1 MSEYVRPF
9 TELRKTDVD
18 IAGGKGANLGEMTAA
33 GLPVPPGFVV
43 LAAAYHAFLDASGL
57 REHISGI
64 LDTLDIRDPRTLEVA
79 AADIQAAI
87 GRAEM
92 PAAVR
97 EAALDAYIALSGGAG
112 AEPLPVAARSS
123 ATMEDTEATS
133 FAGMNSSFLNIN
145 TADDLLARIKDVWA
159 SLYSQRAIFYRK
171 DRDVAGEPEIAVAVQ
186 QMVNAEASGVG
197 FSIDPAT
204 GDNSTIVIEAAFGLG
219 EVVVGGLVE
228 PDHYELR
235 KADLTITAVR
245 VGQKAFQIT
254 RDAAGNNVRQTL
266 PPPRATARVLSDD
279 QLRAVADLV
288 RRDEAHYGCPQDTE
302 WAFAGGKVYMV
313 QSRPITTAS
322 ATSRAQRN
330 GHAEPAVRELVHGV
344 SAGPGRV
351 TGIVRL
357 VRAAEDGQQLQRGD
371 VLVAEATSP
380 DWLPFMQRAAA
391 IVTERG
397 GMTSHAAIVAREF
410 GIPCVVGAR
419 GATSVL
425 TAGERVTVDAGAGR
439 VLPADATPEPERE
452 PAARAVPV
460 VTTGAPPVITG
471 TKVLVNLAE
480 PSRAAE
486 IAARQVDGVGLLRA
500 EFMLLQAFQGM
511 HPHRLLELG
520 RGEEFVGRMV
530 EQVTQIASA
539 FYPRPVIY
547 RSTDFRTN
555 EFRNL
560 EGGEQYEPHEENP
573 MIGVRGAFR
582 YVRNP
587 YLFVQELEVLRRVRE
602 RFPNVQLMIPF
613 VRTGSELSTCAREV
627 ERSGLLEQQT
637 FELWVMAEVPSVV
650 YWLDDYV
657 QHGVKGVSIGSNDLT
672 QLVLGVDRDNEGLA
686 QIFDERDRAVTE
698 TIRAIIERCH
708 RLRIKSSICGQ
719 APSVYPEYAE
729 MLVRMGIDS
738 ISVNAD
744 AIESC
749 RRNVAVAERR
759 MLLEAARGVA

>member
-1 MSEYVRPF
+1 MSEYVRWF
-9 TELRKTDVD
+9 TDLRKTDVA

-43 LAAAYHAFLDASGL
+43 LASAYHAFAEASGL
-57 REHISGI
+57 RAHISSVLNA
-64 LDTLDIRDPRTLEVA
+64 LDVSDEKTLAIA

-87 GRAEM
+87 GRAEV
-92 PAAVR
+92 PAAVG
-97 EAALDAYIALSGGAG
+97 EETVAAYTRLSDCAS
-112 AEPLPVAARSS
+112 ASPLAVAARSS

-133 FAGMNSSFLNIN
+133 FAGMNSSYLNVN
-145 TADDLLARIKDVWA
+145 TAGELLARIKDVWA

-171 DRDVAGEPEIAVAVQ
+171 DREVAGEPEIAVVVQ

-197 FSIDPAT
+197 FSINPST
-204 GDNSTIVIEAAFGLG
+204 GDASTIVVEAAFGLG

-235 KADLTITAVR
+235 KSDLAITSAHI
-245 VGQKAFQIT
+245 GQKSFMIT
-254 RDAAGNNVRQTL
+254 RTAAGATVQQPL
-266 PPPRATARVLSDD
+266 PAERATARVLTDE
-279 QLRAVADLV
+279 QLRVVADLV

-302 WAFAGGKVYMV
+302 WAIAEGKAYLV
-313 QSRPITTAS
+313 QSRPITS
-322 ATSRAQRN
+322 APAALRVQSNGMATTST
-330 GHAEPAVRELVHGV
+330 RELVHGV
-344 SAGPGRV
+344 SAGPGRA
-351 TGIVRL
+351 TGPVRL
-357 VRAAEDGQQLQRGD
+357 VRATADGEHLQRGD

-410 GIPCVVGAR
+410 GIPCVVGAH

-425 TAGERVTVDAGAGR
+425 TAGEQVTVDAGAGL
-439 VLPADATPEPERE
+439 VLPAAAAQEVEQPQSAQ
-452 PAARAVPV
+452 PAV
-460 VTTGAPPVITG
+460 VTAEAPVITG

-480 PSRAAE
+480 PERAAE
-486 IAARQVDGVGLLRA
+486 IADRQVDGVGLLRA
-500 EFMLLQAFQGM
+500 EFMLLQAFEGM

-530 EQVTQIASA
+530 EQVTQIARA
-539 FYPRPVIY
+539 FHPRPVIY

-587 YLFVQELEVLRRVRE
+587 YLFVQELEVLKRVRQ
-602 RFPNVQLMIPF
+602 RFDNVQLMIPF
-613 VRTGSELSTCAREV
+613 VRTGNELRACAREV
-627 ERSGLLEQQT
+627 ERAGLMDQPG
-637 FELWVMAEVPSVV
+637 FELWVMGEVPSVV

-657 QHGVKGVSIGSNDLT
+657 KQGVAGVSIGSNDLT

-686 QIFDERDRAVTE
+686 PIFDERDRAVTE
-698 TIRAIIERCH
+698 TIRAIISRCH
-708 RLRIKSSICGQ
+708 ALKIKCSICGQ

-744 AIESC
+744 AITSC
-749 RRNVAVAERR
+749 RQNVAVAERR
-759 MLLEAARGVA
+759 LLLEAARELL